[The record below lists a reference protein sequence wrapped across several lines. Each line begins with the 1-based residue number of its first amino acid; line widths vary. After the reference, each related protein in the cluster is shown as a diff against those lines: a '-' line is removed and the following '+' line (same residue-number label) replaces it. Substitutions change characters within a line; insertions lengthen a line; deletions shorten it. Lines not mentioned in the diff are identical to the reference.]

1 MKKNKWRLFVTIVLV
16 SVVVVIFVV
25 KSHKVNSEDEEIAD
39 LYEDSCEYDF
49 WESGNELFCHFM
61 SSDKWPQDSF
71 FVKMTDLYNSYIL
84 LNGIN
89 SIIDEWRRYEDS
101 DSALM
106 SLQKI
111 DVNVIRDRG
120 IKDMFSK
127 CVNLGLNYFAN
138 ETGGE
143 EFQDWIYFIDSTLTA
158 RFNIYNFMDFS
169 EEKYWEE
176 VNFVGKVENTLFKGT
191 HVEKV
196 THENYNSK
204 KVQRDIELIL
214 KRINDE
220 KDFNRKC
227 MYTMAYVYHV
237 GFWRTDF
244 SVIEPLLDDG
254 RYSHHLFFLWRIWRC
269 GEQLG
274 NPCYGPSTWSV
285 ISNVVYNEKRLK
297 IAEATLKHLV
307 DHRDDAIALNQYLMT
322 ATLPNIL
329 RDGEYPIG
337 NESFTEVWRL
347 GLAESDNKSE

>member
-16 SVVVVIFVV
+16 SVVVVFFVV
-25 KSHKVNSEDEEIAD
+25 KSHQVNSEDEEMAD

-220 KDFNRKC
+220 KDSTGNVC
-227 MYTMAYVYHV
+227 TLWH
-237 GFWRTDF
+237 TCIT
-244 SVIEPLLDDG
+244 SVSGVL
-254 RYSHHLFFLWRIWRC
+254 
-269 GEQLG
+269 
-274 NPCYGPSTWSV
+274 
-285 ISNVVYNEKRLK
+285 
-297 IAEATLKHLV
+297 TL
-307 DHRDDAIALNQYLMT
+307 A
-322 ATLPNIL
+322 
-329 RDGEYPIG
+329 
-337 NESFTEVWRL
+337 
-347 GLAESDNKSE
+347 